1 MRDRALY
8 WRRIKALTLLLL
20 LLWLGVT
27 FGVSFYAR
35 ELNFA
40 FFGWPFGY
48 WVAAQ
53 GAIVVYG
60 LLIAL
65 YAWVANR
72 LDDLHGVSEPP
83 DIHEPGRR

>member
-20 LLWLGVT
+20 LIWFGVT

-35 ELNFA
+35 EWDFY
-40 FFGWPFGY
+40 FFGWPFGF

-60 LLIAL
+60 LLIAF
-65 YAWVANR
+65 YAWAANR
-72 LDDLHGVSEPP
+72 LDDLHGVVEPP
-83 DIHEPGRR
+83 DIHEPRRH

>member
-8 WRRIKALTLLLL
+8 WRRIQWLTLLLL
-20 LLWLGVT
+20 LLWFGVT
-27 FGVSFYAR
+27 FGVGFYAR

-40 FFGWPFGY
+40 FFGWPFGF

-72 LDDLHGVSEPP
+72 LDDLHGVNEPP
-83 DIHEPGRR
+83 DLHEPRRH

>member
-65 YAWVANR
+65 YAWVADR